1 MRAATGTEAMPV
13 LQGARGRVSWIDAA
27 KGLGIVLIVLGHITS
42 VETPSAPY
50 VFIYAFHVPLF
61 FFVSGLTLKPG
72 REPFGAMLQS
82 KFRTLLVPY
91 LCYALL
97 GYVFYIVGYG
107 VAHALG
113 LRIEQFNYGPW
124 HPLAG
129 VFFGTLGDG
138 NLVNTPVWFIIAL
151 FCTFVIGYAINTH
164 IRSEVLRWTI
174 IALLA
179 LTGYL
184 ASRQLKL
191 PWSLA
196 SALVGLVFFQAG
208 HLHAKRFGLESLS
221 RRTLWPLLVVTLP
234 ISLFSY
240 LNGFVS
246 LADMELGH
254 PALYAL
260 FAFSG
265 LYLTIALVQLLG
277 QHTQWLVRLGQW
289 SMAIMVIHM
298 LIIKTAKVALAAL
311 LHTNIAQIEASWL
324 PSLGVLLIV
333 VALLIPSVWFMERF
347 LPFTLGKSRTSAGKA
362 AALP

>member
-1 MRAATGTEAMPV
+1 MRAATGTEAMAAAP
-13 LQGARGRVSWIDAA
+13 GARGRVSWIDAT
-27 KGLGIVLIVLGHITS
+27 KGLGIALIVLGHITS
-42 VETPSAPY
+42 VETPSALY

-72 REPFGAMLQS
+72 RETFGAMWQS
-82 KFRTLLVPY
+82 KVRSLLVPY

-107 VAHALG
+107 MAHALG

-124 HPLAG
+124 HPLVG

-151 FCTFVIGYAINTH
+151 FCTVVIGYAINTH
-164 IRSEVLRWTI
+164 IRSMALRWTT

-179 LTGYL
+179 LAGYL

-208 HLHAKRFGLESLS
+208 HLYAKRFGLGPLP
-221 RRTLWPLLVVTLP
+221 RHVLWPLLMVTLTV
-234 ISLFSY
+234 SLFSS
-240 LNGFVS
+240 LNGFVT

-298 LIIKTAKVALAAL
+298 LIIKSAKVALAAL

-324 PSLGVLLIV
+324 PSLGVLLTTI
-333 VALLIPSVWFMERF
+333 ALLVPCVWFMERY
-347 LPFTLGKSRTSAGKA
+347 LPFTLGKSRASAGKPA
-362 AALP
+362 AAP